1 MKLAEALML
10 RADLTK
16 KLASLRERLGAN
28 AIVQDGQQP
37 HEDPNGLLQD
47 TFAVLDEFEDLLVRI
62 NTANAESQ
70 IPDGRTLTQAIAARD
85 HLAQQHSILQHAV
98 RSSQKEP
105 DMYSVRE
112 IKWLSTMDVRSLQK
126 QSEDVARKLR
136 QLNAT
141 IQETNW
147 QIEL

>member
-37 HEDPNGLLQD
+37 HEDPSGLLKEA
-47 TFAVLDEFEDLLVRI
+47 FAVLDEFEGLLVRI

-70 IPDGRTLTQAIAARD
+70 IPDGRTLT
-85 HLAQQHSILQHAV
+85 
-98 RSSQKEP
+98 
-105 DMYSVRE
+105 
-112 IKWLSTMDVRSLQK
+112 
-126 QSEDVARKLR
+126 
-136 QLNAT
+136 
-141 IQETNW
+141 
-147 QIEL
+147 